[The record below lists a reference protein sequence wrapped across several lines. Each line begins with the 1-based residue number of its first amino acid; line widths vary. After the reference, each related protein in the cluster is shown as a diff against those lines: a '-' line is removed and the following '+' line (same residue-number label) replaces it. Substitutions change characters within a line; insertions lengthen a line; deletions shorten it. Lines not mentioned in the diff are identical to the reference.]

1 MMRNLLYKEF
11 RLAIHPFFFI
21 LPVLTGALM
30 LIPQWVF
37 FLVPLY
43 FCFTTVP
50 NLFGSYKA
58 GNDLGFSV
66 LLPVRGRDIVKARIV
81 SFSILELLQIAAAV
95 VFAILN
101 RVLYHTENL
110 FFNLN
115 PAFFGIVFVLFGVYN
130 LLLFPLFYKTAY
142 KYGAPVIIATV
153 AVVLLATSVELLV
166 VFNGMFRNFMEKSPT
181 AELMTLLVGIVVFV
195 LATIGAFRISA
206 RMFEH
211 VDV

>member
-1 MMRNLLYKEF
+1 MRNLLYKEF
-11 RLAIHPFFFI
+11 RLAIHPFFSI
-21 LPVLTGALM
+21 LPILTGALM

-43 FCFTTVP
+43 FCFMTVP
-50 NLFGSYKA
+50 NLFGAYKA

-81 SFSILELLQIAAAV
+81 SFCILELLQIASAV

-115 PAFFGIVFVLFGVYN
+115 PAFFGIVFVLFGVFN

-142 KYGAPVIIATV
+142 KFGAPVIISTIV
-153 AVVLLATSVELLV
+153 VVLLATSVELLV
-166 VFNGMFRNFMEKSPT
+166 VFNGSFRNLMEKSPT
-181 AELMTLLVGIVVFV
+181 AELMTLLAGIVVFV
-195 LATIGAFRISA
+195 LATIGAFQISA